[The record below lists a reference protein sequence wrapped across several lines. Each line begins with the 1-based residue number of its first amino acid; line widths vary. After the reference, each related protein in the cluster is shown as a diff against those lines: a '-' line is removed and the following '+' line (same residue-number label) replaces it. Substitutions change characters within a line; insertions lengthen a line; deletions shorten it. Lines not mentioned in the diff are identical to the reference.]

1 MLSLYVVQFNNKE
14 VRIKLFQSNFFL
26 SIVTRKEYS
35 VGNQKTWSKS
45 GFTILIDDPGLS
57 HKTSLDLSLS
67 EKRGCWVRSVSCRI
81 TTLLSCKTEFMKKA
95 SQQILLDPFKL

>member
-1 MLSLYVVQFNNKE
+1 MSGLNYF
-14 VRIKLFQSNFFL
+14 RATYFL